1 MATRQIKSTNY
12 FSHDSNARNDEK
24 LVRLRMKHGAAGYGV
39 YFMILERLREEAD
52 YMSAKDY
59 NMIAFDLRVDAAIVK
74 SVVEDFGL
82 FTFTDD
88 GKCFYSESFSR
99 RMLVMEEAR
108 SRRSVAGKKGGAPV
122 GNSNARKKDLPK
134 ATSAPTPKAA
144 SKREQSSSLEL
155 PSKSRF
161 NVVKPAPTAQPAD
174 NQACLKRFFGKENSS
189 NLEVL
194 LMNFGL
200 KPDDI
205 TMIRKVAKEVVAEW
219 EISKKEHTDY
229 TDWSQHLIATMRIK
243 VKDKQQAKGKTATE
257 TVPPST
263 ADYQYD
269 GGFGSKDV

>member
-1 MATRQIKSTNY
+1 MGKQIKTTNY

-24 LVRLRMKHGAAGYGV
+24 VIRLRMKHGAAGYGI
-39 YFMILERLREEAD
+39 YFMILERLREDAN
-52 YMSAKDY
+52 YMSVKDY
-59 NMIAFDLRVDAAIVK
+59 NMIAFDLRVDAALVK
-74 SVVEDFGL
+74 SIVEDFGL
-82 FTFTDD
+82 FTFTED
-88 GKCFYSESFSR
+88 GKHFYSDSFAR
-99 RMLVMEEAR
+99 RMYVMEEAR

-134 ATSAPTPKAA
+134 TDVEVSPTPA
-144 SKREQSSSLEL
+144 
-155 PSKSRF
+155 PS
-161 NVVKPAPTAQPAD
+161 AQTDD
-174 NQACLKRFFGKENSS
+174 NQACLKRFFGKENAS